1 MGLSTLLAEEI
12 AAMALAAVV
21 GWVVVRIGLFEARE
35 SEVIS
40 RIAVYI
46 CSPCIVVT
54 AFQMEITAEKVTGLF
69 LAFVA
74 AVLVHI
80 FLILVMRAAKKPLG
94 LQKIERASVI
104 YTNAANLTIPLV
116 AAVLGEEW
124 IFYTSAFI
132 IVQTVLFWSHG
143 LTLIIPGEGKNWKKI

>member
-1 MGLSTLLAEEI
+1 MWSCLWKGRKSNGLKYPPGGRDRSH
-12 AAMALAAVV
+12 ALAAVV

-80 FLILVMRAAKKPLG
+80 FLILVMRR
-94 LQKIERASVI
+94 QR
-104 YTNAANLTIPLV
+104 NR
-116 AAVLGEEW
+116 W
-124 IFYTSAFI
+124 AFRR
-132 IVQTVLFWSHG
+132 SSG
-143 LTLIIPGEGKNWKKI
+143 PP